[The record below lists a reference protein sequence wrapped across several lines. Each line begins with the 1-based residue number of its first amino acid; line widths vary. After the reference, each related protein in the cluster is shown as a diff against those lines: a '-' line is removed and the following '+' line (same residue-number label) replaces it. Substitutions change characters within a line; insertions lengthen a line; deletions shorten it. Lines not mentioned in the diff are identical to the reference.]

1 MIRRNE
7 LNKILQLID
16 AGILISDQEII
27 NHIDGLPLIVD
38 SEVFSFDYKTN
49 TITNSNNGIDL
60 YIEDIISYIDRINTL
75 SNIRISKNNIQV
87 SWELYFTDVSI
98 SIEDVCIDQFSISS
112 NMVDSIETINTLLSN
127 EFKNIKEYI
136 IEPNG
141 VIPNTKIEFS
151 KNPNLNFLVLKSK
164 FLELTNEL
172 EYLKFIE
179 QTRWDFGYS
188 IKLKYTKTPVIVSG
202 GTI

>member
-38 SEVFSFDYKTN
+38 NEIFSFDYKTN
-49 TITNSNNGIDL
+49 KITNSNNGIDL
-60 YIEDIISYIDRINTL
+60 YIEDITSYVDKINTL

-98 SIEDVCIDQFSISS
+98 SIEDVCIDQFSIGS

-127 EFKNIKEYI
+127 EFKNIKEFI
-136 IEPNG
+136 LEPTG
-141 VIPNTKIEFS
+141 IIPNTKIEFS
-151 KNPNLNFLVLKSK
+151 KNPNFLVLKSK
-164 FLELTNEL
+164 FLELTNEQ